1 MDFSLLILGRA
12 HAGPTGLKALALTAL
27 ILAAGCGT
35 RPPAPIEHRADQAM
49 RGAAGARPAPAPA
62 SAPPVVVAPA
72 PAAPAE
78 PVVQTTPVRPTA
90 PLETRPLDPRA
101 ADPRATDP
109 RAMDPRAAAA
119 AAAPVKSHPRGTKLP
134 YSDTALAE
142 MAKAEAA
149 APRQTEPRPAEP
161 RAADAK
167 PSDTKTPDS
176 KSADAKTGDAKG
188 ADARNADRAAAG
200 GARVSESGWAWPA
213 DGKLLQSFDDGRNNG
228 IAIGGRVGDPVAAA
242 ADGRVIFSG
251 AYRGYG
257 NLVVIKHPGDVLSVY
272 AHNRALSV
280 KEGDAVRRGQKIAE
294 IGDTGTD
301 RVKLHFEIRRQG
313 KPVDPLKLLPAR

>member
-1 MDFSLLILGRA
+1 
-12 HAGPTGLKALALTAL
+12 
-27 ILAAGCGT
+27 
-35 RPPAPIEHRADQAM
+35 
-49 RGAAGARPAPAPA
+49 
-62 SAPPVVVAPA
+62 
-72 PAAPAE
+72 
-78 PVVQTTPVRPTA
+78 
-90 PLETRPLDPRA
+90 
-101 ADPRATDP
+101 
-109 RAMDPRAAAA
+109 MDPRAAAA

-142 MAKAEAA
+142 LAKAEAA
-149 APRQTEPRPAEP
+149 ASRPTEQRPADP
-161 RAADAK
+161 RAADVKPADAK
-167 PSDTKTPDS
+167 ATDA
-176 KSADAKTGDAKG
+176 KSADAKTSDAKG
-188 ADARNADRAAAG
+188 TDARGADRAGPGSARAG
-200 GARVSESGWAWPA
+200 ESGWAWPA
-213 DGKLLQSFDDGRNNG
+213 DGKLLQNFDDGRNNG

-272 AHNRALSV
+272 AHNRALTV

-301 RVKLHFEIRRQG
+301 RAKLHFEIRRQG